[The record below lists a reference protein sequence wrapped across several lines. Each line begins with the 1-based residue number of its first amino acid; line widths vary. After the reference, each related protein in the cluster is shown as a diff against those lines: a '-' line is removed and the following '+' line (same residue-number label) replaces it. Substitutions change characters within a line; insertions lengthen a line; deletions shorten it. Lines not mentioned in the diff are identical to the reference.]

1 MRGALVGEVSAS
13 GKERRPPPEPSFVI
27 DEAKLHP
34 PRSRP
39 GIVAR
44 TALVDR
50 LGASGSCSV
59 VAVVAPAGYG
69 KTTLL
74 SQWAERIGPRVAWLS
89 VDRRDND
96 PAVLLTYL
104 ALAVDRVERVR
115 PRAFRSV
122 GAPGTGLIDVARLA
136 ASMASLS
143 APVAVVLDHAD
154 ALTNRTCRDIVAELA
169 VRVPPGCQLA
179 IGSRHQPPVPVAR
192 LRAEGRLVEVGTPDL
207 AMDVP
212 EATALFAGADVEVAE
227 DEARRLVERT
237 EGWPAGLYLAALA
250 LNAGSPRRDAGFT
263 FTGDDRFMG
272 DYLRSEFL
280 GRVSRA
286 DVAFLTRTS
295 ILDGLSGPLCDGVVG
310 GVHSGRVLSRLER
323 RNLLVIPLDRRGE
336 RYRYHHLFR
345 ELLHAELLEREPEML
360 PELHTRAAAWYETNQ
375 LPEAA
380 LEHAQHA
387 GDVDRV
393 VRIVLNIANPV
404 WASGR
409 LDTVLG
415 WMEWVAANSRIED
428 HPAIAVHG
436 ALINAL
442 IGRAGHAERWAEAA
456 ERTSFTGVLPDG
468 NTMEG
473 SIAYLRALLCRNGLG
488 EMRDD
493 ARTALQ
499 GLTPT
504 SPYRPAML
512 HAEGLACLLQSEPEQ
527 ADVFFAR
534 ALEEAVS
541 GGVIPFVPVVLAAR
555 GLAAIACDD
564 WPAADGLAAEALSV
578 VEGGE
583 FDEYWTSAL
592 AFAWGARMASRR
604 TDVARAKELVARA
617 ARLRPLLTHAIP
629 VVAVQALLELARA
642 YLALADTGGARAALR
657 QINDIRQ
664 QRPELGTLGDQT
676 DELRSTL
683 DNVQGELLGVSSLT
697 TAELRLLPYLPT
709 HLSWPEIGERLFLS
723 RNTVKTQAQSIY
735 RKLGTSSRSA
745 TIERI
750 HELGLLPSP

>member
-1 MRGALVGEVSAS
+1 
-13 GKERRPPPEPSFVI
+13 
-27 DEAKLHP
+27 
-34 PRSRP
+34 
-39 GIVAR
+39 
-44 TALVDR
+44 
-50 LGASGSCSV
+50 
-59 VAVVAPAGYG
+59 
-69 KTTLL
+69 
-74 SQWAERIGPRVAWLS
+74 
-89 VDRRDND
+89 
-96 PAVLLTYL
+96 VLLTYL
-104 ALAVDRVERVR
+104 ALAVDRVERIE
-115 PRAFRSV
+115 PRVFRSV
-122 GAPGTGLIDVARLA
+122 GSPSTGLVDVARLA
-136 ASMASLS
+136 SSIASLS

-154 ALTNRTCRDIVAELA
+154 ALTNRTCRDIVAEFA
-169 VRVPPGCQLA
+169 VRLPPGSQLA
-179 IGSRHQPPVPVAR
+179 IGSRHEPPVPVPR
-192 LRAEGRLVEVGTPDL
+192 LRAEGRLVELGTQDL

-212 EATALFAGADVEVAE
+212 EAAALLEGAGVDVTEH
-227 DEARRLVERT
+227 EARALVDQT

-250 LNAGSPRRDAGFT
+250 LDAGSPRLDTGFT

-280 GRVSRA
+280 DRVSRA
-286 DVAFLTRTS
+286 DVSFLTRTS
-295 ILDGLSGPLCDGVVG
+295 ILDGLSGPLCDQIVG
-310 GVHSGRVLSRLER
+310 RAHSGRVLDRLER

-345 ELLHAELLEREPEML
+345 ELLHAELVEREPEML
-360 PELHTRAAAWYETNQ
+360 AELHTRAASWYEANQ

-380 LEHAQHA
+380 LEHAQQA
-387 GDVDRV
+387 FDVDRV
-393 VRIVLNIANPV
+393 ARIVLNVANPV

-415 WMEWVAANSRIED
+415 WTEWLAANSRIED

-442 IGRAGHAERWAEAA
+442 IGRAGDAERWAAAA

-473 SIAYLRALLCRNGLG
+473 SIAYLRALLCRNGLD
-488 EMRDD
+488 EMCRD
-493 ARTALQ
+493 AQTALQ
-499 GLTPT
+499 GLGPT

-512 HAEGLACLLQSEPEQ
+512 HAEGVACLLQAEPEQ

-534 ALEEAVS
+534 ALDESVS
-541 GGVIPFVPVVLAAR
+541 AGVVPFIPLILVER
-555 GLAAIACDD
+555 GLVAIACDD
-564 WPAADGLAAEALSV
+564 WPAAETLAAEALALV
-578 VEGGE
+578 DDGQ

-592 AFAWGARMASRR
+592 VYAWGARMASRR
-604 TDVARAKELVARA
+604 TDVVRARELVARA
-617 ARLRPLLTHAIP
+617 ARLRPLLTYALP
-629 VVAVQALLELARA
+629 LVSVQALVELARA
-642 YLALADTGGARAALR
+642 YVTLADAGGARAALR
-657 QINDIRQ
+657 QINDIRRH
-664 QRPELGTLGDQT
+664 RPELGTLVDQA

-683 DNVQGELLGVSSLT
+683 DTVRGEIRGVSSLT

-750 HELGLLPSP
+750 HELGMLATP